1 MAINRSDL
9 VAALAA
15 KADKSK
21 SDADAILSAFSDVL
35 IDAVSKGEKV
45 QIPGILS
52 VERVKRSAR
61 TGRNPA
67 TGEALHIP
75 EGFGVKVSAG
85 SKLKAAA
92 KS

>member
-1 MAINRSDL
+1 VAINRSDL

-15 KADKSK
+15 KADTSK

-35 IDAVSKGEKV
+35 IEAVGKGEKV

-92 KS
+92 K

>member
-1 MAINRSDL
+1 MNRSDL

-15 KADKSK
+15 KADTTKTE
-21 SDADAILSAFSDVL
+21 ADSILSAFSEIL
-35 IDAVSKGEKV
+35 IDAVSKGDKV

-92 KS
+92 K

>member
-9 VAALAA
+9 VAALAN
-15 KADKSK
+15 KAEVSK
-21 SDADAILSAFSDVL
+21 SDADKVVSALSDVL
-35 IDAVSKGEKV
+35 IDAVGKGEKV

-92 KS
+92 K

>member
-15 KADKSK
+15 KADTSK
-21 SDADAILSAFSDVL
+21 TEADSILSAFSEIL

-92 KS
+92 K